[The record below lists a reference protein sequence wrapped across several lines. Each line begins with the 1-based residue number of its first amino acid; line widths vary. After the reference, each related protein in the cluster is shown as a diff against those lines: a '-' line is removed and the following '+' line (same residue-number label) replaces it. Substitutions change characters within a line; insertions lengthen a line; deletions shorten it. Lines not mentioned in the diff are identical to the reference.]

1 MHLNFRKITLREI
14 EVIYVCNFK
23 RHTKVTRDSNL
34 MKDLEL
40 TKVIANL
47 CPQTCLERCQSE
59 KRIIYSKQKLKLL
72 NHNPPRTNQTIM
84 KVFSGILRL
93 IQQKKS
99 LKHLMCQQNLFP
111 NLKYSFHP
119 SLKIK
124 TRHNHHKITH
134 KSADMT
140 QQNPILTQL
149 KNRKKNQSTTVA
161 LKFYKNVT
169 KRPNNSPKNLKN
181 QK

>member
-1 MHLNFRKITLREI
+1 MILIMHLNFRKITLREI

-72 NHNPPRTNQTIM
+72 NHNPPRTNQTITR
-84 KVFSGILRL
+84 VFSGILRL
-93 IQQKKS
+93 I
-99 LKHLMCQQNLFP
+99 
-111 NLKYSFHP
+111 
-119 SLKIK
+119 
-124 TRHNHHKITH
+124 
-134 KSADMT
+134 
-140 QQNPILTQL
+140 
-149 KNRKKNQSTTVA
+149 
-161 LKFYKNVT
+161 
-169 KRPNNSPKNLKN
+169 
-181 QK
+181 